1 MIATL
6 SSLDELKKAKKA
18 IEQLKHTYPDLFDKV
33 VHVTGLTRAL
43 QLKYQYMGCLIMEED
58 SADCLPNIPYSS
70 VLRLYKKEVQILKN
84 DEHIDALKQLFISFK
99 ETGYAKISLL
109 ALGRSPESLVG
120 ASSIK

>member
-6 SSLDELKKAKKA
+6 SSLDELKQAKKA

-58 SADCLPNIPYSS
+58 STDCLPNIPYSS
-70 VLRLYKKEVQILKN
+70 VLRLYKKEVQTLKN